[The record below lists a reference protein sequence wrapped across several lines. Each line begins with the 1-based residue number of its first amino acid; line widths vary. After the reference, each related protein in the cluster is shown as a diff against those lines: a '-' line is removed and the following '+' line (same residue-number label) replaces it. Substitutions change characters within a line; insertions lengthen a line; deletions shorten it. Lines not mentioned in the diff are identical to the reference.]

1 MKCLSLI
8 RAFYLFLTLSVLSS
22 CGNRVPD
29 EAYLSGVSKE
39 LAEYRFDL
47 ITDIEY
53 DLFFDIPK
61 ARSSDVTGSV
71 SVEFVLLRKNVVL
84 FDFKTDSESPFIG
97 EASVNGE
104 PFHPEISDEH
114 IIIPSSLLKKG
125 KNCIVLNFIAPNQ
138 SLNRRDDML
147 YTLLVPD
154 RARTLFPCFDQPDL
168 KAKYRLSLRLPQE
181 WSAVANG
188 AAVSERVADGFKEIN
203 FALTEPIPTYLFS
216 FAVGDMFSEK
226 FEKEGRK
233 ITIFHRESDPYKVA
247 QTKDIFDQIIYSL
260 EWLEE
265 FTAIPYPFS
274 KYDIAIIP
282 GFQYGGMEHTGA
294 TLYSASRMFLNE
306 GATLADS
313 LSRASLIA
321 HETAHMWFGD
331 FVTMKWFD
339 DVWTKE
345 VFANWFAAQIT
356 SPLFPGID
364 HNINFIN
371 SYYPASYSEDR
382 TLGATSIQ
390 QNLDNLNNAGLV
402 YGQIIYNKAPIV
414 MEMLVKKIGQDKF
427 REGIREYLNRFAYS
441 NATWDDLIDI
451 LDSLSDED
459 IKTWSNVWIKERG
472 MPHIDSFVYDGAV
485 DYTQRDPF
493 NRGLNWD
500 QVLVSKIYE
509 LTDGRE
515 IIFPNSN
522 GFGYGLFIINN
533 AEELSELLLKGRFD
547 DRERLSFV
555 IQLFENCKG
564 GYLSSEDFVKITL
577 KLLSKESNRIV
588 FDRAAGYL
596 PQIINEIDDKEFV
609 RGVESELWSM
619 ISKSKNEEFRRYL
632 FSCLRQVFTSDK
644 TALSLYR
651 IWDNPAQY
659 RDVLLNERDLTSMSY
674 DMSIA
679 HPSKWEYIRDR
690 QRSRIKSRDRL
701 DEFDYIFPS
710 TSPRTEVRD
719 SVFAA
724 LMLAENREIE
734 PWTLS
739 ALANLNHRFRQ
750 HEALKYIAPAL
761 GKMEE
766 IQRTGDI
773 FFPQNWCSSLLR
785 GHYSGEAS
793 QIVRKFTDDN
803 SDMNPMLMRKV
814 LQRSDHLLREKD

>member
-1 MKCLSLI
+1 MKFLSLI
-8 RAFYLFLTLSVLSS
+8 RTFYLFLTLSILSS
-22 CGNRVPD
+22 CGNKVP
-29 EAYLSGVSKE
+29 EGIYSSGVSKE

-71 SVEFVLLRKNVVL
+71 SIEFVLHRKNVVL
-84 FDFKTDSESPFIG
+84 LDFKSDFETPFTG
-97 EASVNGE
+97 EALVNGE

-114 IIIPSSLLKKG
+114 IIIPTSLLKKG
-125 KNCIVLNFIAPNQ
+125 KNRIVLNFIAPDQ

-168 KAKYRLSLRLPQE
+168 KAKYRLLLRLPQE

-188 AAVSERVADGFKEIN
+188 MAVSDRVADGFKEIG

-216 FAVGDMFSEK
+216 FAAGDMFSEK

-233 ITIFHRESDPYKVA
+233 ITIFHRETDPYRVA

-265 FTAIPYPFS
+265 YTAIPYPFS

-294 TLYSASRMFLNE
+294 TLYNTSRMFLNE

-331 FVTMKWFD
+331 FVTMKWFN

-356 SPLFPGID
+356 SPMFPEID
-364 HNINFIN
+364 HDINFIN

-390 QNLDNLNNAGLV
+390 QGLDNLNNAGLV

-414 MEMLVKKIGQDKF
+414 MEMLVKKMGQSRF
-427 REGIREYLNRFAYS
+427 RDGIREYLNRFAYS

-472 MPHIDSFVYDGAV
+472 MPHIGAFIFDGAV
-485 DYTQRDPF
+485 DYTQKDSFKRE
-493 NRGLNWD
+493 LNWD
-500 QVLVSKIYE
+500 QILVSKIFE

-547 DRERLSFV
+547 DRERLNFV

-564 GYLSSEDFVKITL
+564 GYLSSENFVKITL

-588 FDRAAGYL
+588 FDRATGYL
-596 PQIINEIDDKEFV
+596 SQIINEIEDKEIV
-609 RGVESELWSM
+609 RRTEAELWSM
-619 ISKSKNEEFRRYL
+619 ISGSKNEEFRRYL
-632 FSCLRQVFTSDK
+632 FGCMRQIFISDK
-644 TALSLYR
+644 TVLSLYK

-659 RDVLLNERDLTSMSY
+659 RDVRLNERDLISMSY
-674 DMSIA
+674 DMAIA
-679 HPSKWEYIRDR
+679 CPDRWEYIRDK

-710 TSPRTEVRD
+710 TSPRAEVRD

-724 LMLAENREIE
+724 LMFAENREIE

-750 HEALKYIAPAL
+750 QDALKYIAPAL
-761 GKMEE
+761 GKLEE

-793 QIVRKFTDDN
+793 QIVRKFIDDN
-803 SDMNPMLMRKV
+803 NDMNPMLMNKI
-814 LQRSDHLLREKD
+814 LQRSDHL